1 MDREALFEHYSRM
14 PEELFTYFATHEVAG
29 LPPEAVE
36 ILRQV
41 MTARGTVPDP
51 DAVIDIQCRQLSSE
65 EFERMVTRFRQEP
78 CPLCGASGGLL
89 NGTLV
94 NRAGRIEPVVGCR
107 SCLEKEL
114 KSANRASVGFAVFF
128 IKPITGIQ
136 SVGRND
142 AALRELESGNL
153 AQVLREHVWHNRGE
167 LAHFLK

>member
-94 NRAGRIEPVVGCR
+94 DRAGRSEPVVGCR

-114 KSANRASVGFAVFF
+114 KSANRASVGFAVFV
-128 IKPITGIQ
+128 KASSGIR
-136 SVGRND
+136 SIGHND
-142 AALRELESGNL
+142 AALRELDSANPTQ
-153 AQVLREHVWHNRGE
+153 ALREHVWLNRGE

>member
-14 PEELFTYFATHEVAG
+14 PAELFTHFATHEVAG

-51 DAVIDIQCRQLSSE
+51 DAVIDAQCRQLSSE

-94 NRAGRIEPVVGCR
+94 NRGARSEPVVGCR

-114 KSANRASVGFAVFF
+114 KSGNRTSVGFAVLF
-128 IKPITGIQ
+128 KPISGVR
-136 SVGRND
+136 SVGRNN
-142 AALRELESGNL
+142 AALLELESGNPT
-153 AQVLREHVWHNRGE
+153 QVLREHVWLNRGE

>member
-14 PEELFTYFATHEVAG
+14 PEESFTYFATHEVAG
-29 LPPEAVE
+29 LLPEAVE

-41 MTARGTVPDP
+41 MTVRGTVPDP
-51 DAVIDIQCRQLSSE
+51 DAVIDIQRRQLTSE

-94 NRAGRIEPVVGCR
+94 NRTGRLEPVVGCR

-114 KSANRASVGFAVFF
+114 RSATRASVGFAVVFV
-128 IKPITGIQ
+128 KPISGFR
-136 SVGRND
+136 SVGQND
-142 AALRELESGNL
+142 AAIRELGSGNQT
-153 AQVLREHVWHNRGE
+153 QVLREHVWANRGE
-167 LAHFLK
+167 FAHFLK